1 MAVRASATAL
11 ATLVTC
17 WAASAPAAGGVS
29 GVVSLEAG
37 PEYFGGEYYA
47 ALVPAFTLE
56 SEPVSLELDVPFRLR
71 LNPALSRGRGVY
83 RTEDWDG
90 LSDAGR
96 VLRRLE
102 VRLGNRTFVGRLG
115 ALAHETMGHG
125 TIVSDYGNALLP
137 DAQPVGL
144 SARLAAGPV
153 VAQVVGGNVLGLDLT
168 AASVGLE
175 PLSLWGAPNDRM
187 HLALSAAVDWDPQ
200 AVTTRRAAV
209 FGASLDAT
217 VLRRK
222 EARLAPYAD
231 FNTTAR
237 GGHGLHLGLLAD
249 FQIASAVELSLR
261 GEYRHTR
268 GPYQP
273 EYFDLAYPL
282 ERASSLV
289 EPEALAAGASLA
301 KADVPFRTD
310 DTWRAELRLRVGP
323 VSFAADVRSRGRDP
337 FTRALVH
344 DASGVLE
351 VEAGPVSASAFVAA
365 RQFDWGHN
373 PGRVLAL
380 GEVRYRILPN
390 LHVWT
395 VGGRSYRLEGAGG
408 ATELWQLG
416 GGLGGALGF

>member
-1 MAVRASATAL
+1 MAA
-11 ATLVTC
+11 LVTC
-17 WAASAPAAGGVS
+17 WEASALAASGVS

-71 LNPALSRGRGVY
+71 LDSNLSRERGVY

-96 VLRRLE
+96 VLRSLD
-102 VRLGNRTFVGRLG
+102 VRLGNRTFVGHLG
-115 ALAHETMGHG
+115 VLAHETVGHG
-125 TIVSDYGNALLP
+125 TIVSDYGNSLLP
-137 DAQPVGL
+137 DAQPIGL
-144 SARLAAGPV
+144 AARLAAGPV
-153 VAQVVGGNVLGLDLT
+153 VAQVVGGNILGLDVT
-168 AASVGLE
+168 AASLGIE
-175 PLSLWGAPNDRM
+175 PLSLWGTPNDRM
-187 HLALSAAVDWDPQ
+187 HFALNAAVDWAPQ
-200 AVTTRRAAV
+200 ARTSQYASV
-209 FGASLDAT
+209 FGASLDGT

-222 EARLAPYAD
+222 EAKLAPYID

-237 GGHGLHLGLLAD
+237 GGHGLHVGLLAD
-249 FQIASAVELSLR
+249 FQFSLLKLSLR

-273 EYFDLAYPL
+273 EYFDLAYSL
-282 ERASSLV
+282 ERITSLI
-289 EPEALAAGASLA
+289 EPESLAAGASLS

-310 DTWRAELRLRVGP
+310 DTWRAELRLRAGP

-337 FTRALVH
+337 FTRAIIH

-351 VEAGPVSASAFVAA
+351 VEKGPVSVSAFVAA

-380 GEVRYRILPN
+380 GEIRYRILPN

-395 VGGRSYRLEGAGG
+395 VGGRSYRLEGTG

-416 GGLGGALGF
+416 GGIGGALGF

>member
-1 MAVRASATAL
+1 MAVRASAIAAVL
-11 ATLVTC
+11 ATC
-17 WAASAPAAGGVS
+17 WGASAVAGSAVS
-29 GVVSLEAG
+29 GALSLEAG

-71 LNPALSRGRGVY
+71 LNSDLSRERGVY
-83 RTEDWDG
+83 RTEDWDA

-96 VLRRLE
+96 VLRSLDL
-102 VRLGNRTFVGRLG
+102 RLGNRTFVGHLG
-115 ALAHETMGHG
+115 ALAHETLGHG

-137 DAQPVGL
+137 DAQPIGL

-153 VAQVVGGNVLGLDLT
+153 VAQVVGGNVLGLDVT
-168 AASVGLE
+168 AASVGIE
-175 PLSLWGAPNDRM
+175 PLSLWGEPNDRM
-187 HLALSAAVDWDPQ
+187 HLSVNAAADWDPQ
-200 AVTTRRAAV
+200 AVSTQYAAV
-209 FGASLDAT
+209 FGASLDGT
-217 VLRRK
+217 LLRRK
-222 EARLAPYAD
+222 EAKLAPYAD

-237 GGHGLHLGLLAD
+237 GGHGLHVGILAD
-249 FQIASAVELSLR
+249 FLISSVELSLR
-261 GEYRHTR
+261 AEYRHTR

-273 EYFDLAYPL
+273 EYFDLAYSL
-282 ERASSLV
+282 ERTTSLI
-289 EPEALAAGASLA
+289 EPETLGTDTSLA

-310 DTWRAELRLRVGP
+310 DTWRAEARLRVGP
-323 VSFAADVRSRGRDP
+323 VSLAADVRSRGRDP

-351 VEAGPVSASAFVAA
+351 IENGPVSVSAFVAA

-373 PGRVLAL
+373 PGRILAL

-395 VGGRSYRLEGAGG
+395 VGGRSYRLEGGG
-408 ATELWQLG
+408 ASELWQLG
-416 GGLGGALGF
+416 GGIGGALGF